1 MVINDLYYH
10 IQGELEGRETTPGPF
25 QELFSFLLD
34 LGAFQIREQKED
46 QNILD
51 DFCMFDISH
60 IRRELGIELWDY
72 SDWKASKEV
81 AEKMLHHMHKANLMI
96 SLANSKL
103 FGLKALIKA
112 LSVYNGNV
120 SPFTL
125 PLLLFIFFPF
135 EIFTYIAYVYLH
147 MRIQAKFD
155 FSYMTLKNFAYLLIR
170 F

>member
-1 MVINDLYYH
+1 
-10 IQGELEGRETTPGPF
+10 
-25 QELFSFLLD
+25 
-34 LGAFQIREQKED
+34 
-46 QNILD
+46 
-51 DFCMFDISH
+51 MF
-60 IRRELGIELWDY
+60 
-72 SDWKASKEV
+72 
-81 AEKMLHHMHKANLMI
+81 HHMHKANLMI
-96 SLANSKL
+96 SLANSKI

-112 LSVYNGNV
+112 LSVYNANV

-125 PLLLFIFFPF
+125 PCYYLFFPF